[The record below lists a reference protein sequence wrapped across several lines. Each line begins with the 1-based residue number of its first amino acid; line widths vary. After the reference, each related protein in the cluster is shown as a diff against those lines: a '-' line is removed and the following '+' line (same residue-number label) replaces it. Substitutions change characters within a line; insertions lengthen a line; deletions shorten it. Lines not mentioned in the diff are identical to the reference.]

1 MSMYQALALF
11 LTSLACVNTHTHTH
25 TEYFGAE
32 PMHSGDEHLDEES
45 DEEGEKD
52 DGDHVTVPPSDASPK

>member
-1 MSMYQALALF
+1 MLPYLIP
-11 LTSLACVNTHTHTH
+11 THIHTH

-52 DGDHVTVPPSDASPK
+52 DSDQVTVAAPPSDASPK

>member
-1 MSMYQALALF
+1 MCTVCGSHLF
-11 LTSLACVNTHTHTH
+11 ASLSRTNAH

-52 DGDHVTVPPSDASPK
+52 DGDQVTAPPSDASPK